1 VGQTLLF
8 ASWGDFQPPEAGLES
23 PANRQAEKP
32 ALWGIWLKKAR
43 SEGIFSGLQPGYW
56 TTMCR

>member
-1 VGQTLLF
+1 LF